1 VDQISFLLLRSTSC
15 YIGTGEA
22 HLAQSMVDVN
32 YIELSTVGYIVASKA
47 MYYKQQITS
56 YANAALITYL

>member
-1 VDQISFLLLRSTSC
+1 
-15 YIGTGEA
+15 
-22 HLAQSMVDVN
+22 MVDVN

-56 YANAALITYL
+56 YANAALITYLWTEWLTEAL